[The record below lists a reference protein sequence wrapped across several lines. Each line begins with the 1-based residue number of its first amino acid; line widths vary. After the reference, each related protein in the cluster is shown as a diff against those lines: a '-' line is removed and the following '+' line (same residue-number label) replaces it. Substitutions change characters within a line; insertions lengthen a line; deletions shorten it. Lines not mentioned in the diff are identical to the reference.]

1 LESLSLTPHT
11 GRVAIVTG
19 ASRGIGRAVA
29 MELALGGAKVVVNY
43 RQNAAA
49 AQEVVEHIRAG
60 GGEAIAVEG
69 DVSQHGAAEALV
81 EAAIK
86 SFGRLDILVNNAGI
100 ARDAL
105 VMRMSEADWEAVL
118 ATNLKGAFLCTRAAL
133 RPMLR
138 ARWGRII
145 NVASVVGIM
154 GNAGQANYAAAKA
167 GLIGLTR
174 AVARE
179 VGSRGITVN
188 AVAPGFIET
197 EMTAAL
203 PDGLR
208 QEVMKQIVLGRF
220 GQPSDVAAVVSFL
233 ASERASYITG
243 QVLNVDGGM
252 VMA

>member
-1 LESLSLTPHT
+1 MESLSLTPHT